1 LAQVASTCFV
11 ICVAREFISA
21 MGYGGYA
28 PGANS
33 RMEGPR
39 SDLEQ
44 ALRAMPLDKADE
56 TLEIMEKLTRNVVS
70 NPSEEKF
77 RKIKLTNKKINEVI
91 TSVPGAVSALRV
103 MGWVDSSSDGEPV
116 LVLPAGVRLDFQ
128 ESVVKLIEAKDFYK
142 KEQEKERRQ
151 RHRDERDSE
160 DPEKQ
165 KLRLE
170 LERDRKEREAA
181 AANAAPTRA
190 SQAQKLGDGPNVMR
204 AGDLGI
210 GKSQGG

>member
-1 LAQVASTCFV
+1 
-11 ICVAREFISA
+11 